1 MRRNIPMFWSS
12 EANVQTPSEEYV
24 SKSKEA
30 QLLIERRD
38 ITTEHMDIKK
48 RNAINNSMPTN
59 LIT

>member
-1 MRRNIPMFWSS
+1 MFWSS
-12 EANVQTPSEEYV
+12 EANVQRPSEEYV

-38 ITTEHMDIKK
+38 ITTEQMDIKK